1 MIVRIGRVHYTI
13 GRGYRTL
20 LVNKQ
25 LPYGVVGLRNLV
37 FADRIALLANML
49 QLGGQKS
56 LIVVGFEIGSIV
68 IEVW

>member
-1 MIVRIGRVHYTI
+1 M
-13 GRGYRTL
+13 
-20 LVNKQ
+20 
-25 LPYGVVGLRNLV
+25 PYGVVGLPNLV

-68 IEVW
+68 IEIRLGLVRVQQ